1 MYMQRYLRVSLAASL
16 VVITL
21 KVLAWR
27 VTGSVG
33 FLSDAM
39 ESMVNVAAAAFAL
52 VMARVAATPPDDDH
66 QFGHSKA
73 EYFSSGAEGLL
84 IGVAALAIIV
94 EAAKRLSA
102 PEPVTAVP
110 LGVAISAAATA
121 INLGVA
127 LWMLRGARRI
137 RSISVEADARHLL
150 TDVWTSVGVI
160 AGVLLIPVTGW
171 LWLDPVIGIL
181 VALHILR
188 EAFSLV
194 RRSVDG
200 LMDKSLDA
208 QDVAHVETVLARFR
222 CDELRFDHV
231 RTRLAGT
238 QQFVSM
244 HLHMP
249 PEWTL
254 RRAADTRY
262 AVEKALI
269 DAIPGLHVTIEM
281 LTIGRETV
289 QEEIDMQPQDGADA
303 PAETTQNTLQHLSP
317 RTPGTTAV
325 D

>member
-1 MYMQRYLRVSLAASL
+1 MQTQHYLRVSLVASL

-21 KVLAWR
+21 KVMAWR
-27 VTGSVG
+27 ATGSVG

-39 ESMVNVAAAAFAL
+39 ESVVNVAAAAFAL
-52 VMARVAATPPDDDH
+52 LMTRVAATPPDADH
-66 QFGHSKA
+66 QYGHSKA

-84 IGVAALAIIV
+84 IGVAALAILV

-102 PEPVTAVP
+102 PEPITAVP
-110 LGVAISAAATA
+110 LGVTISAVATV

-137 RSISVEADARHLL
+137 RSIAVEADARHLL

-160 AGVLLIPVTGW
+160 VGVLLIPVTGW
-171 LWLDPVIGIL
+171 LWLDPVIGML

-188 EAFSLV
+188 EAYSLV
-194 RRSVDG
+194 KRSVDG
-200 LMDKSLDA
+200 LMDKSLDGEELA
-208 QDVAHVETVLARFR
+208 AVDTVLTRFR
-222 CDELRFDHV
+222 CDDLRFDHV
-231 RTRLAGT
+231 RTRVAGARH
-238 QQFVSM
+238 FVSM

-249 PEWTL
+249 PNWTL
-254 RRAADTRY
+254 QRAADTRY

-281 LTIGRETV
+281 LTMGQETV
-289 QEEIDMQPQDGADA
+289 QDEQEPVPAQDLATRA
-303 PAETTQNTLQHLSP
+303 PDPA
-317 RTPGTTAV
+317 AV